1 MVLNVYMQGGV
12 LTGILNVYAVA
23 GRGDGV
29 GDSIGDGRQGSCTAA
44 ALRSTNSDRCVFVIV
59 DNTGVTY

>member
-12 LTGILNVYAVA
+12 LTGILNEYAVA

-29 GDSIGDGRQGSCTAA
+29 GDGRQGSCTAA
-44 ALRSTNSDRCVFVIV
+44 ALRSTNSHRCVFVIV